1 MSDHPVRGAAPA
13 RPSAPAEARSNGG
26 PVHAAPAAQQGQA
39 PEHGPAP
46 EHEPQ
51 HRQPRRPTHGAPT
64 PINEAPVDPRE
75 ARRAARAR
83 AWRYGKYSWLR
94 RQWPLLLVLAV
105 IAAGLVLVVVDN
117 FRTGAILFAAA
128 VILAA
133 GFRLFFPSRIVGLLV
148 LRSRAIDVV
157 TLTVLG
163 VAALVLALIVPDLR

>member
-1 MSDHPVRGAAPA
+1 MSDQPVRGAAPA
-13 RPSAPAEARSNGG
+13 RPSVPAEVRSNGG
-26 PVHAAPAAQQGQA
+26 PVHAVPAAQQEQEQA
-39 PEHGPAP
+39 QEQ
-46 EHEPQ
+46 ENEPQ
-51 HRQPRRPTHGAPT
+51 HRQPRRPTHAAPT
-64 PINEAPVDPRE
+64 PINEASIDPRE

-105 IAAGLVLVVVDN
+105 VAVGLVVVVVDD

-133 GFRLFFPSRIVGLLV
+133 AFRLFFPSRIVGLLV

-163 VAALVLALIVPDLR
+163 VAALVLALIVPDIR

>member
-1 MSDHPVRGAAPA
+1 MSDQPVRGAAPA
-13 RPSAPAEARSNGG
+13 RPSAPVEARTNGG
-26 PVHAAPAAQQGQA
+26 PVHAVPAAEQGQV
-39 PEHGPAP
+39 P
-46 EHEPQ
+46 EPQ
-51 HRQPRRPTHGAPT
+51 HRQPRRPAHAAPT
-64 PINEAPVDPRE
+64 PINEAPTDPRE

-105 IAAGLVLVVVDN
+105 VAVGLVLVVVDD

-133 GFRLFFPSRIVGLLV
+133 AFRLFFPSRIVGLLV